1 MNILGLPLKKKWYE
15 MIESG
20 EKREEYRECKDY
32 WYSRLI
38 DRDSLRAKP
47 YTHVRFRYGYTKRT
61 MLFEIDSITIGV
73 GDPNWG
79 APTYPVFIIKFSNMR
94 KIKLRNLGSFL
105 KEVLGNK
112 GGVTE

>member
-1 MNILGLPLKKKWYE
+1 